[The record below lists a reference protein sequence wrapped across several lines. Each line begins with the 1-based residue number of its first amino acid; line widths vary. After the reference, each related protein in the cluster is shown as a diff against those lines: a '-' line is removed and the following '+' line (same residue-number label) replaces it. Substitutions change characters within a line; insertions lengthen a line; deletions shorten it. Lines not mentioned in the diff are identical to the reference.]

1 MNPIRNSVINWQ
13 DSTPF
18 STQFEDYYFNSDG
31 GADESL
37 HVFVKPN
44 NISEKY
50 QSTDNFLCI
59 NETGFGTG
67 LNFYCTLLA
76 LDKINTTNKLKNE
89 IANSTIKPI
98 YFYST
103 ELFPLSL
110 ADFKKTV
117 ANFPQFSE
125 ITTQICQQY
134 PPASKGFH
142 RLILNGGEIYLTLMF
157 EDSINA
163 YQRCSHNTDVWYLD
177 GFSPAKNPDMW
188 TDPLFSQ
195 IARLSSKGKTTLS
208 SFTSAG
214 FVRRGLQA
222 QGFNIKKH
230 SGFGKK
236 REMISATF
244 NPDKIASDNKTP
256 WFNYQPS
263 TNNKPSVAIIGAGLA
278 GCTTAEA
285 LARRGI
291 AVTLFDSSAS
301 ICQHASGNLQGALY
315 AKLPSKPTVT
325 GELHLTGLEYSLR
338 LLNIYQCFDKVTA
351 QQCGLLQLATNE
363 KEQRQQQD
371 LLAQDNYSPDIVRWV
386 SAEQASI
393 IAGTP
398 TGFSGLFFPRAGWVA
413 PTLFCQKLIDHDNI
427 TLALNTHITKLKQ
440 TKDLNWQLHCDEQN
454 FYNFDV
460 VVVASANQ
468 ATQFEQLQQLPTK
481 AIRGQVTHA
490 KQSAA
495 SVLNSVVC
503 GAGYI
508 CPATDNQFCFGAS
521 FDLHNNT
528 TLLQHQDQQTNIA
541 NLNKVLPELANA
553 LSITDELSG
562 KVAKRCST
570 PDYLPVVGP
579 APKHQEFVSE
589 FKKLN
594 KDKHWRF
601 ENNTAPNYQGLFINT
616 GHGAKGLIT
625 CPLSAE
631 YLACLIT
638 NQPSPLAKDLSDAL
652 HPARFVIKQL
662 IRRTI

>member
-1 MNPIRNSVINWQ
+1 MNPIKNSAINWQ

-18 STQFEDYYFNSDG
+18 STQFDDYYFNSDG

-44 NISEKY
+44 NISDRY
-50 QSTDNFLCI
+50 QRANNYLCI

-76 LDKINTTNKLKNE
+76 LDKISKTSDTKS
-89 IANSTIKPI
+89 AMTATDRKPI
-98 YFYST
+98 YFYSS

-117 ANFPQFSE
+117 ASFPHFSD

-142 RLILNGGEIYLTLMF
+142 RLILNGGDIYLTLMF
-157 EDSINA
+157 EDSISA
-163 YQRCSHNTDVWYLD
+163 YQRCNHKTDIWYLD

-195 IARLSSKGKTTLS
+195 ISRLSTRGHTTLS

-214 FVRRGLQA
+214 FVRRALQA
-222 QGFNIKKH
+222 QGFDIKKH

-244 NPDKIASDNKTP
+244 NPEQINADNKTP
-256 WFNYQPS
+256 WFNYQGAD
-263 TNNKPSVAIIGAGLA
+263 NNKPRVAIIGAGLA

-291 AVTLFDSSAS
+291 DVTLFDSSTG

-315 AKLPSKPTVT
+315 AKLPSKPTVA

-338 LLNIYQCFDKVTA
+338 LLNVYQCFDKVTA
-351 QQCGLLQLATNE
+351 EQCGLLQLATSE
-363 KEQRQQQD
+363 KEQLQQQD
-371 LLAQDNYSPDIVRWV
+371 LLAQDNYSTDIVRWV
-386 SAEQASI
+386 SAEQASQ
-393 IAGTP
+393 IAGTATP
-398 TGFSGLFFPRAGWVA
+398 FSGLFFPRAGWVSPA
-413 PTLFCQKLIDHDNI
+413 LFCQKLIEHEQI
-427 TLALNTHITKLKQ
+427 TLALNTRITELKQ
-440 TKDLNWQLHCDEQN
+440 TEDLAWQLHCDDHQA
-454 FYNFDV
+454 YTFDV

-490 KQSAA
+490 NKNKA
-495 SVLNSVVC
+495 SVLNTVVC

-528 TLLQHQDQQTNIA
+528 TQLQNKDQQTNIA
-541 NLNKVLPELANA
+541 NLNKVLPNFAKVLNIA
-553 LSITDELSG
+553 DELSG

-579 APKHQEFVSE
+579 APKHQQFVTQ

-638 NQPSPLAKDLSDAL
+638 NQPSPLAKNLSDSL